1 MTRYALIVA
10 MALALLVAGPLPAAK
25 AEMPEPDAEALW
37 KYITETDP
45 YTKWGQWPDFA
56 GVVKSNSPH
65 GPFVRVFVNKI
76 GLGMTKPPAPQGM
89 IEVKEGLDKDN
100 KIRNI
105 TVQYKVGNGYNPDGG
120 DWFWA
125 KYSPEGKADAAG
137 KVGGCIRCHKGGGD
151 NDYITAHEFK

>member
-1 MTRYALIVA
+1 MRYALVLV
-10 MALALLVAGPLPAAK
+10 MAAVLLGSGLAPAAR
-25 AEMPEPDAEALW
+25 AEMPGPDGAALW

-65 GPFVRVFVNKI
+65 GPFVRVFVNKT
-76 GLGMTKPPAPQGM
+76 GLAMTKPPAPRGM
-89 IEVKEGLDKDN
+89 IEVKEGLDKNN

-105 TVQYKVGNGYNPDGG
+105 TVQYKVGQDYNPEGG

-125 KYSPEGKADAAG
+125 KYSPQGKVDAAG
-137 KVGGCIRCHKGGGD
+137 KLSGCIRCHKGRGD
-151 NDYITAHEFK
+151 NDYITAHFFK